1 MNLIFDSKVPIINEN
16 INKNESSDFDLEEGE
31 GEEEDNEDKNSNRF
45 SSDSSNLKE
54 NNNNNIKNKNDNKI
68 FEFEEG
74 TEEISNM
81 NRNISGKNININENL
96 NNSHYDRKKSREF
109 EDSMNNRNN
118 IINPIRR
125 KRFNTDLGDK
135 YKKSIFLEEKMKAMK
150 NCLKLFSVLTELTD
164 YKIEKYKWFD
174 INKSNNFYNITK
186 LIQNLDILPL
196 YFIHNCGVLYYSK
209 NKENN
214 TNYLNSLASYMY
226 FIQKLGLIFNYN
238 DLYPDLNKKKN
249 NDKEKYIIINQDSF
263 SRINFN
269 IINLTEKDEKDLF
282 EKNNIILIYNENS
295 EGYQIKNKSIS
306 EDKLKIFFIIE
317 EINERFYKI
326 QRKYNSKKKREIN
339 YIIDEIFL
347 NEFIIDIENQSSI
360 QMIINMIKI
369 IDILLKED
377 NNKIKKNKNKIE
389 FLEQCKDNVENINN
403 EENKSMKSIILDNQ
417 NIIIND
423 DYMSAIGNDSNN
435 LNNFDLRGNYIDENE
450 LMNDNNSSLQ
460 KRYLLIS
467 KL

>member
-1 MNLIFDSKVPIINEN
+1 MDGFY
-16 INKNESSDFDLEEGE
+16 KNEA
-31 GEEEDNEDKNSNRF
+31 K
-45 SSDSSNLKE
+45 
-54 NNNNNIKNKNDNKI
+54 
-68 FEFEEG
+68 
-74 TEEISNM
+74 
-81 NRNISGKNININENL
+81 
-96 NNSHYDRKKSREF
+96 
-109 EDSMNNRNN
+109 
-118 IINPIRR
+118 
-125 KRFNTDLGDK
+125 
-135 YKKSIFLEEKMKAMK
+135 
-150 NCLKLFSVLTELTD
+150 
-164 YKIEKYKWFD
+164 
-174 INKSNNFYNITK
+174 K

-249 NDKEKYIIINQDSF
+249 NDKEKYIIINKDSF

-295 EGYQIKNKSIS
+295 EGYQIKNKSFP
-306 EDKLKIFFIIE
+306 EDKLKVFFIIE

-377 NNKIKKNKNKIE
+377 NNKIKRNKNKIE
-389 FLEQCKDNVENINN
+389 FLEQCKDNVEYINN
-403 EENKSMKSIILDNQ
+403 DETKSMKSIVLDNQ

-435 LNNFDLRGNYIDENE
+435 LNNFDLRGNYIDESE

-460 KRYLLIS
+460 KRYLLLS